1 MKRLLGIFVAKMKGD
16 PNNTKPD
23 PVYRLIDFITAILF
37 IGLLLAAL
45 SQILFRFVLQIS
57 VPWTEELA
65 RVFYVYI
72 TFLGLVL
79 LEADDNSIK
88 VPFLVDKLPLKQRW
102 LVQVFLNLFGIFFL
116 FCLFIGAL
124 VMFRNA
130 RVMSF
135 GTMTWLP
142 WSALYVPMLIACP
155 LTAFY
160 LIRQLFRFQVKKF
173 VDEDD
178 AAASAAE
185 PIDERTAK
193 EGTA

>member
-1 MKRLLGIFVAKMKGD
+1 MKFFIAKMKGD

-23 PVYRLIDFITAILF
+23 PVYRLIDFITAVLF

-45 SQILFRFVLQIS
+45 SQIVFRFILQIS

-65 RVFYVYI
+65 RVIYVYI
-72 TFLGLVL
+72 TFLGLII

-88 VPFLVDKLPLKQRW
+88 VPFLVDKLPFKQR
-102 LVQVFLNLFGIFFL
+102 LAVQVFLNLFGIFFL
-116 FCLFIGAL
+116 VCLFIGAV

-130 RVMSF
+130 AVMSF

-142 WSALYVPMLIACP
+142 WSALYIPMLIACP

-160 LIRQLFRFQVKKF
+160 LIRQLFRFKVRKYE
-173 VDEDD
+173 DEDD
-178 AAASAAE
+178 IVAAE
-185 PIDERTAK
+185 DSSGR